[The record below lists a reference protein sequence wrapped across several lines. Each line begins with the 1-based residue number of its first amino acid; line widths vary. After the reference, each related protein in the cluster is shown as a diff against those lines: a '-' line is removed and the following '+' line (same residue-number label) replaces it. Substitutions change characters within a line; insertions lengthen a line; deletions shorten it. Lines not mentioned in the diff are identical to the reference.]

1 MGSVSGNAKKH
12 DDKTLSLFDD
22 PPEEDGV
29 VNFNITFK
37 GSIGDGYPV
46 WTENK
51 AKLIQRYVRYFL
63 MITKH
68 GTYIDGFAGPQ
79 VEEYNDD
86 TWSAKRVLEIRPAWL
101 RRFILCDKKPSQI
114 KHLEALRQE
123 RQDGGDNRLIDIY
136 PGDFNQSIDKILTP
150 GAIRAKEATF
160 CLLDQRTFECKWA
173 TVRKIAQYKPAKI
186 EQFYFLPVGWLARSI
201 DALKN
206 DQILRDWWGRDD
218 IDILR
223 ATSNSHAFALLFKD
237 RFEKELGYKSVLAW
251 PIFDRGEDGK
261 IMYFMIHAT
270 DHPEAPRLMHRA
282 YRQAT
287 LAFEPMEHL
296 QAEFDAA
303 GFEFSDTPE

>member
-1 MGSVSGNAKKH
+1 MGSVSGNPKRH
-12 DDKTLSLFDD
+12 DDKTLSLFDE
-22 PPEEDGV
+22 PPVEDGV

-86 TWSAKRVLEIRPAWL
+86 TWSAKRVLEIRPDWL
-101 RRFILCDKKPSQI
+101 RRFVLCDKKPSQI
-114 KHLEALRQE
+114 AHLEVLRDE
-123 RQDGGDNRLIDIY
+123 RKAAGDKRLIDIY
-136 PGDFNQSIDKILTP
+136 SGDFNQTIDQILTP

-173 TVRKIAQYKPAKI
+173 TVKKIAQYKAAKI
-186 EQFYFLPVGWLARSI
+186 ELFYFLPVGWLARAI

-206 DQILRDWWGRDD
+206 DQVLRDWWGRDD
-218 IDILR
+218 IEVLR
-223 ATSNSHAFALLFKD
+223 NTSNSHAFALLFKE
-237 RFEKELGYKSVLAW
+237 RFEKELGYRSVLAW
-251 PIFDRGEDGK
+251 PIFDKGENGK

-303 GFEFSDTPE
+303 GFEFSEQL